1 LNVQNFRP
9 ATALE
14 NPMSTMSLNGPRHP
28 RSAAGTRCLF
38 ARLTKLSVL
47 ASLAGLV
54 SAHDAVAA
62 RACKPVLAVTRVAF
76 TGMQP
81 PYLERRWT
89 ATVSADAS
97 SCAST
102 AGYFE
107 MGFARQKENGME
119 LEFREQFIW
128 SVPAVTVGVDFWAD
142 EAVEAYW
149 VDSIQSCPCASESV
163 ADRAR

>member
-1 LNVQNFRP
+1 
-9 ATALE
+9 
-14 NPMSTMSLNGPRHP
+14 MSIMSMNCLQQPRDV
-28 RSAAGTRCLF
+28 AGTGHLF
-38 ARLTKLSVL
+38 ARITKLSVL
-47 ASLAGLV
+47 AGLV
-54 SAHDAVAA
+54 GLLSAQDAVAA
-62 RACKPVLAVTRVAF
+62 RVCKPVLAVTHVAF

-89 ATVSADAS
+89 AKVSADAS
-97 SCAST
+97 SCATT

-107 MGFARQKENGME
+107 IGFARQKENGME

-149 VDSIQSCPCASESV
+149 VDSIQSCPCAGEAV
-163 ADRAR
+163 AGRTR